1 MAMRFTTLTAAI
13 AMMAACSPS
22 APAGDGSADAP
33 VPPAESPQAEA
44 GATPDTPEAA
54 ADEPATA
61 AADPLA
67 AGQYCYYRD
76 SADTTEAME
85 IEVTEEGDVS
95 GTNYGNIHQ
104 EEAAYYASFW
114 IELTNGGFGENGLYT
129 FDSVTEVDGDTQVGT
144 MTWSI
149 TPETAAPDGF
159 MDKPLQAADCEGLE
173 ERIFPPM

>member
-1 MAMRFTTLTAAI
+1 MRFIILTT
-13 AMMAACSPS
+13 AMALRAACNPS
-22 APAGDGSADAP
+22 APANDDPADAP
-33 VPPAESPQAEA
+33 VPPTENPQAEA
-44 GATPDTPEAA
+44 SPTPDAAEAT
-54 ADEPATA
+54 ADDPATA
-61 AADPLA
+61 AADPLP